1 MKNEYQTKTITTE
14 DLELIQDAIE
24 QSISTLKCVFEYAS
38 HTEEWAEEII
48 ELLQEANDTIEHV
61 SL

>member
-24 QSISTLKCVFEYAS
+24 QSISKLKLVIEYAS
-38 HTEEWAEEII
+38 HTEEWAEEIV
-48 ELLQEANDTIEHV
+48 ELLQEANYTIEYV

>member
-1 MKNEYQTKTITTE
+1 METKTITTE

-24 QSISTLKCVFEYAS
+24 QSISKLKLVIEYSS
-38 HTEEWAEEII
+38 HNEDWAIEIV
-48 ELLQEANDTIEHV
+48 ELLQEANDTIEYV